1 MKKNIIAVL
10 IAMLFMVSCGSKAKV
25 DSSKCIKNTEDIQKN
40 LKEFL
45 ESSNSGSLFDK
56 KKNRDVEKEY
66 NEFIKAY
73 STLGCA
79 LNSENI
85 NQRFTEFEN
94 YNHKKNGE
102 NELMDN
108 EKATGLLYTLR
119 MYKIMIAN
127 NRFNAAEEA
136 SEKVKTELENME
148 EEIKKVSPDKVGTE
162 TVKAYNEITPLLN
175 KKIIEK
181 SPKEF
186 TNPKRIDKSI
196 LYVFVGIKSNI

>member
-1 MKKNIIAVL
+1 VKKNIIAVL

-175 KKIIEK
+175 KEIIEK
-181 SPKEF
+181 SPKELI
-186 TNPKRIDKSI
+186 N
-196 LYVFVGIKSNI
+196 LYYMYSLVLKGIYDM

>member
-94 YNHKKNGE
+94 YNHQKNGE

-119 MYKIMIAN
+119 VYKIMIAN

-175 KKIIEK
+175 KEIIEK
-181 SPKEF
+181 SPKELI
-186 TNPKRIDKSI
+186 N
-196 LYVFVGIKSNI
+196 LYYMYSLVLKGIYDM

>member
-1 MKKNIIAVL
+1 
-10 IAMLFMVSCGSKAKV
+10 MVSCGSKAKV

-94 YNHKKNGE
+94 YNHKTNGE

-175 KKIIEK
+175 KEIIEK
-181 SPKEF
+181 SPKELI
-186 TNPKRIDKSI
+186 N
-196 LYVFVGIKSNI
+196 LYYMYSLVLKGIYDM

>member
-1 MKKNIIAVL
+1 M
-10 IAMLFMVSCGSKAKV
+10 
-25 DSSKCIKNTEDIQKN
+25 
-40 LKEFL
+40 

-127 NRFNAAEEA
+127 NRFNAAHEER
-136 SEKVKTELENME
+136 EKVKTEL
-148 EEIKKVSPDKVGTE
+148 
-162 TVKAYNEITPLLN
+162 
-175 KKIIEK
+175 
-181 SPKEF
+181 
-186 TNPKRIDKSI
+186 
-196 LYVFVGIKSNI
+196 

>member
-148 EEIKKVSPDKVGTE
+148 EEIKKISPDKVGTE

-181 SPKEF
+181 SPKELI
-186 TNPKRIDKSI
+186 N
-196 LYVFVGIKSNI
+196 LYYMYSLVLKGIYDM

>member
-181 SPKEF
+181 SPKELI
-186 TNPKRIDKSI
+186 N
-196 LYVFVGIKSNI
+196 LYYMYSLVLKGIYDM

>member
-119 MYKIMIAN
+119 VYKIMIAN

-175 KKIIEK
+175 KEIIEK
-181 SPKEF
+181 SPKELI
-186 TNPKRIDKSI
+186 N
-196 LYVFVGIKSNI
+196 LYYMYSLVLKGIYDM

>member
-94 YNHKKNGE
+94 YNHQKNGE

-175 KKIIEK
+175 KEIIEK

-186 TNPKRIDKSI
+186 IN
-196 LYVFVGIKSNI
+196 LYYMYSLVLKGIYDM

>member
-1 MKKNIIAVL
+1 MKKNIVVVL

-56 KKNRDVEKEY
+56 KKDRDVEKEY

-94 YNHKKNGE
+94 YNHQKNGE

-162 TVKAYNEITPLLN
+162 TVKVYNEITPLLN
-175 KKIIEK
+175 KEIIEK
-181 SPKEF
+181 SPKELI
-186 TNPKRIDKSI
+186 N
-196 LYVFVGIKSNI
+196 LYYMYSLVLKGIYDM

>member
-1 MKKNIIAVL
+1 MILVKKNIIAVL

-181 SPKEF
+181 SPKELI
-186 TNPKRIDKSI
+186 N
-196 LYVFVGIKSNI
+196 LYYMYSLVLKGIYDM

>member
-175 KKIIEK
+175 KEIIEK
-181 SPKEF
+181 SPKELI
-186 TNPKRIDKSI
+186 N
-196 LYVFVGIKSNI
+196 LYYMYSLVLKGIYDM

>member
-1 MKKNIIAVL
+1 MKKNIVVVL

-56 KKNRDVEKEY
+56 KKDRDVEKEY

-94 YNHKKNGE
+94 YNHQKNGE

-175 KKIIEK
+175 KEIIEK
-181 SPKEF
+181 SPKELI
-186 TNPKRIDKSI
+186 N
-196 LYVFVGIKSNI
+196 LYYMYSLVLKGIYDM